1 MVVMDILDTFLTDCR
16 DAVGTGQQA
25 VLGVVSQTLTDPERF
40 AAAVRARPKPW
51 FFAADDEV
59 TVFCTEARPGSA
71 SAPHSHGTWSVLG
84 CFDGSEESWWH
95 RPAEPSSGMDRLDVV
110 GSGVL
115 RAGEAH
121 ALASDVVHAVMNRWT
136 SPNGIVHVYAGN
148 FLASER
154 HIWDPVTGE
163 RHDAGLSE
171 PLAPSDTDAPPAVAS
186 TSLPL
191 AGTAFAALSVTHVD
205 EVTNWLANA
214 LGLQALTTQDDTCA
228 VGEEFVYLIEPSS
241 LTIVGVHQAPS
252 GQGTGVTGL
261 DHLALRVP
269 TMASLEQW
277 RTSLEAAGHQPS
289 AITQWRFGTFTQVV
303 GPDGV
308 TVRLFVPAVR

>member
-1 MVVMDILDTFLTDCR
+1 MDILDSFLTDCR
-16 DAVGTGQQA
+16 EAVGTGQQA
-25 VLGVVSQTLTDPERF
+25 VLGVVSDALTDPERF
-40 AAAVRARPKPW
+40 AAAVRTRPKPW

-84 CFDGSEESWWH
+84 CFDGSEESWWY
-95 RPAEPSSGMDRLDVV
+95 RPADQATGTEQLGVV

-154 HIWDPVTGE
+154 HIWDPVTCE

-171 PLAPSDTDAPPAVAS
+171 PLAPSGTAEPSAVVSA
-186 TSLPL
+186 SLPL
-191 AGTAFAALSVTHVD
+191 AGTAFAALSVGDVD
-205 EVTNWLANA
+205 AVTTWLAEA
-214 LGLQALTTQDDTCA
+214 LGLQALTTHDDTCA
-228 VGEEFVYLIEPSS
+228 IGEEFVYLIEPSS
-241 LTIVGVHQAPS
+241 MTIVGVHQARSKDPD
-252 GQGTGVTGL
+252 GVTGL

-269 TMASLEQW
+269 TIANLEQW
-277 RTSLEAAGHQPS
+277 RASLDEAGHRPS
-289 AITQWRFGTFTQVV
+289 AITQWKFGTFTQVV

>member
-95 RPAEPSSGMDRLDVV
+95 RPAEPSSGMDRLEVV

-121 ALASDVVHAVMNRWT
+121 ALASHVVHAVMNRWT

-163 RHDAGLSE
+163 RHDAGLRWHRQIRTHLLRS
-171 PLAPSDTDAPPAVAS
+171 PRA
-186 TSLPL
+186 
-191 AGTAFAALSVTHVD
+191 AFRSPGRHSPR
-205 EVTNWLANA
+205 
-214 LGLQALTTQDDTCA
+214 CR
-228 VGEEFVYLIEPSS
+228 S
-241 LTIVGVHQAPS
+241 LTSTKSRTGSRMRS
-252 GQGTGVTGL
+252 GCK
-261 DHLALRVP
+261 R
-269 TMASLEQW
+269 
-277 RTSLEAAGHQPS
+277 
-289 AITQWRFGTFTQVV
+289 
-303 GPDGV
+303 
-308 TVRLFVPAVR
+308 

>member
-25 VLGVVSQTLTDPERF
+25 VLGVVSDALTDPERF
-40 AAAVRARPKPW
+40 AAAVRTRPKPW

-95 RPAEPSSGMDRLDVV
+95 QPQTDSAGTEPLAIV

-115 RAGEAH
+115 RAGQAH

-148 FLASER
+148 FLASPR

-171 PLAPSDTDAPPAVAS
+171 PLAPSGTPASPEAAQAGP
-186 TSLPL
+186 PL
-191 AGTAFAALSVTHVD
+191 AGTAFAALSVADVD
-205 EVTNWLANA
+205 AVTGWLSDA
-214 LGLQALTTQDDTCA
+214 LGLQALTTHDDTCA
-228 VGEEFVYLIEPSS
+228 VGEEFAYLIEPSS
-241 LTIVGVHQAPS
+241 LTIVGVHQAPPEHRA
-252 GQGTGVTGL
+252 GPARL

-269 TMASLEQW
+269 TMANLEHWRASLE
-277 RTSLEAAGHQPS
+277 EAGLQPS
-289 AITQWRFGTFTQVV
+289 AITQWKFGTFTQIV
-303 GPDGV
+303 GPEGV